1 MAIVTGLNVSIQ
13 VNGTSLH
20 EYRDHDGQEI
30 RPEWIQYQN
39 ASSLFLAPCSPSEFL
54 YQRILSLASDALGVF
69 LYLDATYVESV
80 ICEKGLHDY
89 RLKKH
94 VSESTEDGLDTRNPL
109 FDDIKRPLLIA
120 V

>member
-1 MAIVTGLNVSIQ
+1 MAIVTELNVSVQ

-30 RPEWIQYQN
+30 RPEWIQYHD
-39 ASSLFLAPCSPSEFL
+39 SSSPFLALYSPSEL
-54 YQRILSLASDALGVF
+54 LSQRIISLASDALGVF

-89 RLKKH
+89 RFKKH
-94 VSESTEDGLDTRNPL
+94 VSESTEGLDTRNP
-109 FDDIKRPLLIA
+109 FFNDIKWPLLI
-120 V
+120 VI